1 MLGFFFKIILKSF
14 LDSQTFMLLS
24 VMDVRHS
31 QLSFM

>member
-1 MLGFFFKIILKSF
+1 MLGFLFKILKSF
-14 LDSQTFMLLS
+14 LDSKPVMLLS